1 MEEAH
6 ALLPD
11 GEPAAGFTMGVS
23 EPPGDTPLEQVF
35 SPMVAIYSGGTKHSV
50 LCANLA
56 MLDPPIKIVRDLKET
71 LTRSELAAH
80 VKTAGLTVDRTIANI
95 GRILQPGAGLGF
107 KWTTLAI
114 GAKKRVGGNG
124 SNKKVDVESGAPPID
139 YTTWRWPMVMF
150 DGVPRKGEKVQCD
163 NDDIGRLLDN
173 TYCIT
178 QEIPSMRS
186 YLPRGPA
193 ENLWLQAVEE
203 NCPPFVEKPKKK
215 EGGVI
220 RPVERLRVYYQ
231 NRRNKTGHLKR
242 LVVAQQTAD
251 AYDSPVLA
259 GGATWASSINVIT
272 STADPGVAAAALAR
286 DQFMQTVKTEL
297 SNPAADLEAARAEGH
312 VNPQVATHPAAV
324 EEVAVIPPRAAE
336 VAQPLEVVSAAHA
349 AAIAQPLGVVSAV
362 IQQATTAAAAAVL
375 PTAATRSEP
384 LPLPPKPTPP
394 PPPLMPHGRQNTQVA
409 TTKAVSKKAGQA
421 AKKREAT
428 EAMAAVDHAVDSSDE
443 DSARQPPVG
452 EASNPVPIIAKKK
465 PKPNVPPPFTETT
478 ECKEHDLVVLP
489 YDMTL
494 FERGQPIAVFYPPK
508 GNAELSTDDWYLGH
522 VTKPL
527 ANKLQVR
534 PIASRVS
541 LSRSSHVMYAC
552 MHVCMYACMDGVE
565 ETESTLVPAWRWC
578 RAAEGCVVRPWPW
591 LEFCSPPNR

>member
-1 MEEAH
+1 MRIRGA
-6 ALLPD
+6 
-11 GEPAAGFTMGVS
+11 
-23 EPPGDTPLEQVF
+23 F
-35 SPMVAIYSGGTKHSV
+35 SASQST
-50 LCANLA
+50 
-56 MLDPPIKIVRDLKET
+56 
-71 LTRSELAAH
+71 
-80 VKTAGLTVDRTIANI
+80 
-95 GRILQPGAGLGF
+95 GAG
-107 KWTTLAI
+107 A
-114 GAKKRVGGNG
+114 
-124 SNKKVDVESGAPPID
+124 
-139 YTTWRWPMVMF
+139 
-150 DGVPRKGEKVQCD
+150 
-163 NDDIGRLLDN
+163 
-173 TYCIT
+173 
-178 QEIPSMRS
+178 
-186 YLPRGPA
+186 
-193 ENLWLQAVEE
+193 
-203 NCPPFVEKPKKK
+203 
-215 EGGVI
+215 
-220 RPVERLRVYYQ
+220 VERLRVYYQ

-409 TTKAVSKKAGQA
+409 TTKAISKKAGQA

-552 MHVCMYACMDGVE
+552 MHVCMYACMHVSMYACMHVV
-565 ETESTLVPAWRWC
+565 TSTPPPPSPDVVLVRWPNSRGEGELPSLQVQQHVPTLGIEPLACLHAWPLSSAMPLLSVHARMHAHQAC
-578 RAAEGCVVRPWPW
+578 HTRQVLSSLGGCSSTRSQTMSRVRRTAKKARKARKARKAIRRKATVLRRVKMKTRTKTKTKTKTNTKLTALNAATTAAVTQLVKLHLCIISRS
-591 LEFCSPPNR
+591 LISSL